1 MFWIGV
7 GVLIGGVIL
16 FGYGFLTV
24 PNLFEEMQ
32 ERYTHLVETA
42 VNTGMGP
49 SPVQILEEQ
58 LFLVQ
63 LLQVIGLGMAV
74 LGAIML
80 AYGLWAAKENK

>member
-1 MFWIGV
+1 MGV
-7 GVLIGGVIL
+7 GVLTGGVIL
-16 FGYGFLTV
+16 FGYGSLAV
-24 PNLFEEMQ
+24 PNLFGEMR
-32 ERYTHLVETA
+32 ELYMHLVETA

-49 SPVQILEEQ
+49 SPFQVLEAR

-80 AYGLWAAKENK
+80 AYGLWAKKENK